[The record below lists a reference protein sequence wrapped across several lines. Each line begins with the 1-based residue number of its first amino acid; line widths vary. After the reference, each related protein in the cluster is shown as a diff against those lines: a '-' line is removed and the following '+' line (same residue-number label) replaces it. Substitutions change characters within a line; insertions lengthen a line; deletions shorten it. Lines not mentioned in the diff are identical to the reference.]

1 MDCDPPKAHNLQAHS
16 LRKRST
22 TVMTK
27 LSATFQEAIANIWS
41 PPGRSRI
48 PDRVAKLI
56 ARNDDVSEILV
67 KLIQLFV
74 FALWAIFYLAA
85 PKPDPDTV
93 SQVPLVTS
101 LYLILTIALLL
112 LAMVRRTPDWLIY
125 ASIIIDMALLT
136 YLIWS
141 FHIQYGQPASFS
153 LKVVEVMNYFVL
165 ISLRAIRFEAR
176 YVLAAGFAAA
186 FSWTVM
192 IIYTTTY
199 NAGDAM
205 ITRDYVTYITSNSVL
220 IGAEV
225 SKIISMLMVSIVLAI
240 SVRRANSFL
249 VTSISEGRAAK
260 DLSRFLSVEVAEQI
274 RDSNQK
280 IEAGQGVRRD
290 AVIMNIDIRGF
301 TSLTANLAPDEAMA
315 ILSDYQHQ
323 IVPIIH
329 KHSGTVDKFMGDGI
343 MVTFGISMQD
353 PEYCA
358 NALRC
363 MEEIL
368 QSTKSWTGP
377 AANVTTN
384 IAAIHGPVI
393 YGAVGDGDRL
403 EFTVIG
409 SHVNLAAKLEKKNK
423 DLGTTALCGNIL
435 FEKAVKQGYKTNK
448 DLREVSVSLDDNS
461 PNYNAVVFA

>member
-1 MDCDPPKAHNLQAHS
+1 
-16 LRKRST
+16 
-22 TVMTK
+22 MTK

-125 ASIIIDMALLT
+125 ASIVIDMALLT

-199 NAGDAM
+199 NGWA
-205 ITRDYVTYITSNSVL
+205 
-220 IGAEV
+220 
-225 SKIISMLMVSIVLAI
+225 
-240 SVRRANSFL
+240 RRAS
-249 VTSISEGRAAK
+249 
-260 DLSRFLSVEVAEQI
+260 
-274 RDSNQK
+274 
-280 IEAGQGVRRD
+280 
-290 AVIMNIDIRGF
+290 
-301 TSLTANLAPDEAMA
+301 
-315 ILSDYQHQ
+315 
-323 IVPIIH
+323 
-329 KHSGTVDKFMGDGI
+329 
-343 MVTFGISMQD
+343 
-353 PEYCA
+353 
-358 NALRC
+358 
-363 MEEIL
+363 
-368 QSTKSWTGP
+368 
-377 AANVTTN
+377 
-384 IAAIHGPVI
+384 
-393 YGAVGDGDRL
+393 
-403 EFTVIG
+403 
-409 SHVNLAAKLEKKNK
+409 
-423 DLGTTALCGNIL
+423 
-435 FEKAVKQGYKTNK
+435 
-448 DLREVSVSLDDNS
+448 
-461 PNYNAVVFA
+461 